1 MGPFGTNCNRFANS
15 WLEPRAGPDPG
26 QYGRNLV
33 VVQKQEKK
41 KYDLQIE
48 GRSQASTR
56 ALTAAE
62 KERTKAHSIFASG
75 TDRFKTYDKMAGIA
89 PSNRTERLR
98 DTTSNPLK
106 SDVGSAKNQTQQ
118 FKSSHDFT
126 RASDK
131 VMYDFKDSRTQW
143 TAKGRATDYEVFS
156 GKNIGFDKT
165 SPRFNYNQVFYG

>member
-1 MGPFGTNCNRFANS
+1 MKTQVQNWNKEERTQQEEQGIKLGPFGTNTNRFFKS
-15 WLEPRAGPDPG
+15 WLEPKAGPDPG
-26 QYGRNLV
+26 QYSRNLV

-62 KERTKAHSIFASG
+62 KERTKQNSIFASG

-98 DTTSNPLK
+98 DTRDTNVLK
-106 SDVGSAKNQTQQ
+106 SDVGSAKNQTQ
-118 FKSSHDFT
+118 
-126 RASDK
+126 
-131 VMYDFKDSRTQW
+131 
-143 TAKGRATDYEVFS
+143 
-156 GKNIGFDKT
+156 
-165 SPRFNYNQVFYG
+165 

>member
-1 MGPFGTNCNRFANS
+1 
-15 WLEPRAGPDPG
+15 
-26 QYGRNLV
+26 
-33 VVQKQEKK
+33 
-41 KYDLQIE
+41 
-48 GRSQASTR
+48 
-56 ALTAAE
+56 
-62 KERTKAHSIFASG
+62 
-75 TDRFKTYDKMAGIA
+75 MAGIA

-98 DTTSNPLK
+98 DTPSNPLK